1 MSSTLK
7 ISDLSGLCILTF
19 KGGDSPLCVG
29 ELAKQRPFAAFA
41 GENPKMWKTTVVSNT
56 KLDGIIRRQQDRTKH
71 PRFHGTI
78 AKQPQQFHQSVV
90 SLVKNVSND
99 TFNTKLTPDVVEFI
113 TGKKFVKGPKGF
125 VCPPLTQEQMVICTL
140 AEFALDKFHTLNG
153 IELKCSFYQGGE
165 VIWKSKF

>member
-1 MSSTLK
+1 MNSNIK

-29 ELAKQRPFAAFA
+29 EVATQRPFAAFA
-41 GENPKMWKTTVVSNT
+41 GESLKGIGIPVFDEKFAGIAWRKRNT
-56 KLDGIIRRQQDRTKH
+56 SK
-71 PRFHGTI
+71 
-78 AKQPQQFHQSVV
+78 QQFHQSVV

-113 TGKKFVKGPKGF
+113 TGKKSVKTPKGMMI
-125 VCPPLTQEQMVICTL
+125 PKLTLEETIICTL

-165 VIWKSKF
+165 VRWKSKH